1 MQPASSTL
9 TLRPHLPIAHDS
21 DFLKP
26 RRQDTPSS
34 DEFIFS
40 TKRRPARL
48 SMDFRPV
55 EPEVLLSGNSN
66 ILFNGGLPGLVW
78 STIFAHIGQ
87 LFIVLSLA
95 EISSM
100 VPTGGQYRWA
110 SAFAPPRYQQVL
122 SYFTGSL
129 CSIGWQARLTAICH
143 ILAGVVLALVEINHD
158 DFSPARWQR
167 NLLTF
172 GIVIVVSAFNA
183 LAASHLSVA
192 EGLFAICH
200 VYALVPIVVSLWVLA
215 PKQSVADVFFN
226 CTDNGGGWPS
236 PVLGVLV
243 GQIPAFFTVLGSE
256 ATVHISEEVEEPET
270 VLPRCMLWSYLANL
284 PGTLLLLLTYAFNVS
299 DLEVTAEAIVP
310 FASVLS
316 MALQSAAAT
325 TGFLVVVM
333 SLLFMIAVS
342 TMVTTS
348 RHLFAF
354 GRDRAFYS
362 APWFGRVDA
371 RLQVPLNAIYSS
383 VFFAL
388 VLILAT
394 IATTAPLNTMMGL
407 TVATLMT
414 TYIIVIGSLIRRRLR
429 GDGIPRASWS
439 LGRAGIWI
447 NAIAVLYSVWA
458 FFWSFWPTMH
468 SSNAADMNWTI
479 LLYCFVVAYAL
490 CFFISGQRRLRQR
503 PMEMM
508 PSWTPR

>member
-1 MQPASSTL
+1 MQSEASTL
-9 TLRPHLPIAHDS
+9 TLRPHLPIARDS
-21 DFLKP
+21 DFPKP
-26 RRQDTPSS
+26 RTPDTPSS

-78 STIFAHIGQ
+78 STIFAHVGQ

-129 CSIGWQARLTAICH
+129 CSIGWQARLTAICY
-143 ILAGVVLALVEINHD
+143 ILAGVVLALVQINHD
-158 DFSPARWQR
+158 DFSPTRWQR

-172 GIVIVVSAFNA
+172 GVLIVVSAFNA

-226 CTDNGGGWPS
+226 CTDNG
-236 PVLGVLV
+236 
-243 GQIPAFFTVLGSE
+243 VLGSE

-299 DLEVTAEAIVP
+299 DLEATAEAIVP

-316 MALQSAAAT
+316 MALQSDAAT

-354 GRDRAFYS
+354 GRDRALYS

-388 VLILAT
+388 VLILVT

-407 TVATLMT
+407 AVATLMT
-414 TYIIVIGSLIRRRLR
+414 TYIIVIGCLIRRRLQ
-429 GDGIPRASWS
+429 GDGLPRASWS

-447 NAIAVLYSVWA
+447 NIIAAVYSA
-458 FFWSFWPTMH
+458 FINFGTRH
-468 SSNAADMNWTI
+468 D
-479 LLYCFVVAYAL
+479 AL
-490 CFFISGQRRLRQR
+490 TCQ
-503 PMEMM
+503 
-508 PSWTPR
+508 

>member
-1 MQPASSTL
+1 
-9 TLRPHLPIAHDS
+9 
-21 DFLKP
+21 
-26 RRQDTPSS
+26 
-34 DEFIFS
+34 
-40 TKRRPARL
+40 
-48 SMDFRPV
+48 
-55 EPEVLLSGNSN
+55 
-66 ILFNGGLPGLVW
+66 
-78 STIFAHIGQ
+78 
-87 LFIVLSLA
+87 
-95 EISSM
+95 M

-158 DFSPARWQR
+158 DFSPTRWQR

-172 GIVIVVSAFNA
+172 GIVVVVSAFNA

-215 PKQSVADVFFN
+215 PKQSVADVFYN

-299 DLEVTAEAIVP
+299 DLEATAEAIVP

-354 GRDRAFYS
+354 GSVLTTSALSYNADDRQARQSTLFGTVVRKSRRKTAS
-362 APWFGRVDA
+362 APQCHLLER
-371 RLQVPLNAIYSS
+371 
-383 VFFAL
+383 
-388 VLILAT
+388 ILRPRPNPRHYRNDR
-394 IATTAPLNTMMGL
+394 TAQH
-407 TVATLMT
+407 
-414 TYIIVIGSLIRRRLR
+414 Y
-429 GDGIPRASWS
+429 DGIGCCNIDDDLHHCHW
-439 LGRAGIWI
+439 
-447 NAIAVLYSVWA
+447 
-458 FFWSFWPTMH
+458 
-468 SSNAADMNWTI
+468 
-479 LLYCFVVAYAL
+479 
-490 CFFISGQRRLRQR
+490 
-503 PMEMM
+503 
-508 PSWTPR
+508 